1 MSIVKNLVMDFKGS
15 YLYVT
20 NIFDL
25 HIFDKE
31 KEVFLKL
38 LETSW
43 NFFARKFILF
53 LYFFLDEI
61 SNTNSLLI
69 IHLERTFVHFGNLN
83 SSFISKQCLN
93 YGLLNM
99 LSGVF
104 LVLFFNLK
112 LLIWFYYRVCRNSVV
127 PMCISQRIFVMTD
140 QSLT

>member
-31 KEVFLKL
+31 KEVLLKL
-38 LETSW
+38 LCTEIHFVS
-43 NFFARKFILF
+43 L
-53 LYFFLDEI
+53 FFLNEI
-61 SNTNSLLI
+61 TNTNSLLI

-112 LLIWFYYRVCRNSVV
+112 LLI
-127 PMCISQRIFVMTD
+127 
-140 QSLT
+140 

>member
-38 LETSW
+38 IETSW

-53 LYFFLDEI
+53 LYFF
-61 SNTNSLLI
+61 
-69 IHLERTFVHFGNLN
+69 
-83 SSFISKQCLN
+83 
-93 YGLLNM
+93 
-99 LSGVF
+99 
-104 LVLFFNLK
+104 
-112 LLIWFYYRVCRNSVV
+112 
-127 PMCISQRIFVMTD
+127 
-140 QSLT
+140 